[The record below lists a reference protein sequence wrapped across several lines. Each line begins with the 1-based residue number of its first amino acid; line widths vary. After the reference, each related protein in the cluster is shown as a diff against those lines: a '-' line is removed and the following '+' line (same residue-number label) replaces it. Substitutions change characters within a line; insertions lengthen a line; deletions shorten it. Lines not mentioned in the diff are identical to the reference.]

1 MPKQVKT
8 SKMKKRRGE
17 NRLEGKGKKKPEKG
31 VCRLYLYIIS
41 IKYSYVKGSV

>member
-8 SKMKKRRGE
+8 SKMENRRGE

-31 VCRLYLYIIS
+31 VRRLYLYQGFSMKCDIFS
-41 IKYSYVKGSV
+41 